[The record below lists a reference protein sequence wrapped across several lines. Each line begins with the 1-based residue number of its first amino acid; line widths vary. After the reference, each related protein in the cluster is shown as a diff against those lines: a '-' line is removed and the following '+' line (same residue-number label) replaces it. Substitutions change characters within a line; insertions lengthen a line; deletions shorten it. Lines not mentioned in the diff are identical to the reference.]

1 MIIPISN
8 FVPILIF
15 KIMTMIIPISNF
27 YDIILYNMKTRREGI
42 EQLIEELLLERLIEH
57 KNIQNGLK
65 I

>member
-1 MIIPISN
+1 
-8 FVPILIF
+8 
-15 KIMTMIIPISNF
+15 
-27 YDIILYNMKTRREGI
+27 MKTRREGI